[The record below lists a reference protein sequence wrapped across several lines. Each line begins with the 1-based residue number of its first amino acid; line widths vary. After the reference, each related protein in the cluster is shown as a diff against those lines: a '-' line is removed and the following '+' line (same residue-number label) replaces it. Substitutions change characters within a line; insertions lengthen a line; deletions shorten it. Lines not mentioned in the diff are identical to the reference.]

1 MKRRH
6 FLILVLNTILFSSS
20 ITHGQD
26 RYPPGN
32 RLPGFI
38 LRPQRTPMQVY
49 DCGTNEI
56 PQIKIEDT
64 RKAACTKLNKKSW
77 FSRIFRKSPKKY
89 IPQPEEEFDV
99 SGDEYF
105 IYPFRKKGFKSLFS
119 RNIGGLYVV
128 LTNNCEIAALVRKVE
143 CNSSECKQDFEYKHC
158 RLYSAVP
165 TYPLV

>member
-99 SGDEYF
+99 SG
-105 IYPFRKKGFKSLFS
+105 
-119 RNIGGLYVV
+119 GLYVV